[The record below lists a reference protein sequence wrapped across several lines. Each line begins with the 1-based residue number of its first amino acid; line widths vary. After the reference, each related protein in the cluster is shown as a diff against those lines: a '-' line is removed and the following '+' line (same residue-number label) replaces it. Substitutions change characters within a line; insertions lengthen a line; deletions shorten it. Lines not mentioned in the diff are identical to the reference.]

1 MCGLMQGMSV
11 VCCGGECHE
20 LMKQDELSAGLS
32 SFIVHIHVCWSL
44 KLELE
49 EYSNELNPFLSL
61 LSWFTVAV
69 YVLLNMKST
78 GLSKNL
84 SSILFR

>member
-1 MCGLMQGMSV
+1 MF
-11 VCCGGECHE
+11 
-20 LMKQDELSAGLS
+20 AG
-32 SFIVHIHVCWSL
+32 VG
-44 KLELE
+44 KKLE